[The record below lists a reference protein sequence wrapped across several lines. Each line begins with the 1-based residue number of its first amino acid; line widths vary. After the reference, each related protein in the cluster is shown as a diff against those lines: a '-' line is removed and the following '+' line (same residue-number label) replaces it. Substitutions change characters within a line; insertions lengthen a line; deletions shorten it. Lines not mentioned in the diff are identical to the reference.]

1 MTQDLVL
8 QAFRSGRGSVSAPE
22 GVFHHSDRGS
32 QYATQTYLHWLA
44 AEHMLGRHYP
54 ITPAIDI
61 ILQQRQS
68 SIAKAAILV
77 EAVEATS
84 SQSTLLNIRSG
95 FPILRR
101 TITMYLQHDELVI
114 TGPIAIIIA

>member
-1 MTQDLVL
+1 
-8 QAFRSGRGSVSAPE
+8 
-22 GVFHHSDRGS
+22 
-32 QYATQTYLHWLA
+32 
-44 AEHMLGRHYP
+44 
-54 ITPAIDI
+54 
-61 ILQQRQS
+61 
-68 SIAKAAILV
+68 LV